1 MRAMDPVGVLVRAN
15 DEFARRLALV
25 GPDDWG
31 RPTPCSEWDV
41 RALVDHVV
49 GANLR
54 YVLLLHEE
62 PLAAVEAIRAVDQLG
77 DDPRGRFATT
87 AREVVAAFREPGA
100 LDRTVPH
107 RTGDKTGRELLA
119 MKVLDVAVHAWDLA
133 RSIATD
139 DALDDG
145 VVELALTQG
154 LPVVLRIG
162 SGVFATPEGALP
174 PDASPQERLLHQL
187 GRHPER
193 TEIR

>member
-1 MRAMDPVGVLVRAN
+1 MRAMDPVAVLVTAN

-25 GPDDWG
+25 GPEDWG

-41 RALVDHVV
+41 RALADHVV

-54 YVLLLHEE
+54 YVMLLHEAPPTE
-62 PLAAVEAIRAVDQLG
+62 VEATRDADHLG
-77 DDPRGRFATT
+77 DDPRGRFEQT
-87 AREVVAAFREPGA
+87 ANEVVAAFREPDV

-133 RSIATD
+133 RAVATD
-139 DALDDG
+139 EALDDD
-145 VVELALTQG
+145 VVELASTQG
-154 LPVVLRIG
+154 LPVVLPIG
-162 SGVFATPEGALP
+162 GGVFAPAEGALP
-174 PDASPQERLLHQL
+174 RDASPQDRLLHQL